1 MGNSSDLR
9 YNSTI
14 GYLKAFGIILMLLG
28 HTGLDNVFM
37 KFVVM
42 FHMPL
47 FFIASGY
54 CFKEKYLSNPVKY
67 LRNKIKGI
75 WWPYV
80 KWSLLFL
87 FLHNIFFHMHLY
99 NEQYDYWRSASDVFF
114 FPQIIKTS
122 LAVTMTM
129 HGTEP
134 LLGGYWF
141 LNALFFGSIIAWLI
155 IKYVRNLIL
164 GGGILLTVCLIF
176 NESGKILPFVQISA
190 RTFAAALFILIG
202 YALAKYKVRIFNSE
216 QIIVGM
222 LITVIGSLF
231 WYMPLHP
238 ASYSNYRFLPY
249 IVSATVAT
257 WSFYSL
263 FNRMK
268 GMQSVGLKIL
278 DFIGRNTLTILT
290 WHFLSFKLVSF
301 AIVYING
308 IPMTRLSEHPVIV
321 EYSVKGW
328 WLAYFLTAMLVT
340 CGVAYCNKWI
350 KYSWLKL

>member
-164 GGGILLTVCLIF
+164 GGDFVDCL
-176 NESGKILPFVQISA
+176 S
-190 RTFAAALFILIG
+190 
-202 YALAKYKVRIFNSE
+202 
-216 QIIVGM
+216 
-222 LITVIGSLF
+222 
-231 WYMPLHP
+231 
-238 ASYSNYRFLPY
+238 
-249 IVSATVAT
+249 
-257 WSFYSL
+257 
-263 FNRMK
+263 
-268 GMQSVGLKIL
+268 
-278 DFIGRNTLTILT
+278 
-290 WHFLSFKLVSF
+290 HF
-301 AIVYING
+301 
-308 IPMTRLSEHPVIV
+308 
-321 EYSVKGW
+321 
-328 WLAYFLTAMLVT
+328 
-340 CGVAYCNKWI
+340 
-350 KYSWLKL
+350 

>member
-1 MGNSSDLR
+1 M
-9 YNSTI
+9 
-14 GYLKAFGIILMLLG
+14 
-28 HTGLDNVFM
+28 
-37 KFVVM
+37 
-42 FHMPL
+42 
-47 FFIASGY
+47 
-54 CFKEKYLSNPVKY
+54 
-67 LRNKIKGI
+67 
-75 WWPYV
+75 
-80 KWSLLFL
+80 
-87 FLHNIFFHMHLY
+87 
-99 NEQYDYWRSASDVFF
+99 
-114 FPQIIKTS
+114 
-122 LAVTMTM
+122 
-129 HGTEP
+129 
-134 LLGGYWF
+134 
-141 LNALFFGSIIAWLI
+141 
-155 IKYVRNLIL
+155 
-164 GGGILLTVCLIF
+164 LTVCLIF

-190 RTFAAALFILIG
+190 RTFAAVLFILIG

-263 FNRMK
+263 FNRMN